1 MTFSPS
7 RGTVMAGHS
16 PALAAMRHA
25 REQVTH
31 ALAEV
36 PPAGAVAGVL
46 DDICHLWQDMD
57 QATLAILLRL
67 AQIHATGNLLEV
79 GGQRTL
85 AGWITQALG
94 ANPTRA
100 RSLACLAQA
109 LFNDKLPHTR
119 KALDAGMLSLGEAA
133 SSAKAVEAATTARDK
148 AQFPNADEF
157 RALMDSGLMAA
168 KADQPS
174 LSAAQLTQLG
184 KRISTQLHPTQAEDE
199 YKKAFDARRLD
210 VVRSFEGSFYLQAW
224 GPEVDAELLEKA
236 VGAFTKPHHPGQAE
250 QSKAERS
257 YDAFMHLVKTALG
270 HQGCTKPPGPL
281 AMINV
286 TVPLDVYTGHHTTP
300 TPTPGGGAESA
311 AATQDGMVLAMEAVR
326 TMAPTSV
333 LRRVITDPSTG
344 KPLDVGRGM
353 RNAPEQIRTVAHHG
367 RTTCAWPQGCDVPI
381 SATEAD
387 HITSYSQGG
396 HTSAHNIQPLCSTHN
411 RLKWRRENNP
421 HRAVWKGRPT
431 HQPPHPP
438 PPNPEPEPPPPEP
451 PPPHPRE

>member
-1 MTFSPS
+1 MTFSFAHH
-7 RGTVMAGHS
+7 TVMAGRS
-16 PALAAMRHA
+16 PAVTAMRHA

-46 DDICHLWQDMD
+46 DEICHLWQDMD

-67 AQIHATGNLLEV
+67 AQIQATGNLLEV

-94 ANPTRA
+94 TSAAQA

-109 LFNDKLPHTR
+109 LFNEELPHTR
-119 KALDAGMLSLGEAA
+119 TALDAGVLSLGEAA
-133 SSAKAVEAATTARDK
+133 ATAKAVEAATTTRDK
-148 AQFPNADEF
+148 NQFPDADEF
-157 RALMDSGLMAA
+157 RVLMDSGLMAA
-168 KADQPS
+168 KADQPT

-184 KRISTQLHPTQAEDE
+184 KRVSTQLHPTLVQDE

-236 VGAFTKPHHPGQAE
+236 VGAFTKPPNPTGPE

-257 YDAFMHLVKTALG
+257 YDAFMHLVKAALG

-286 TVPLDVYTGHHTTP
+286 TVPLDVYTGHHTT
-300 TPTPGGGAESA
+300 TPTPVSGGGEGA
-311 AATQDGMVLAMEAVR
+311 AATQDGMVLAMEAVHA
-326 TMAPTSV
+326 MAPNSV
-333 LRRVITDPSTG
+333 LRRVITDPATG

-396 HTSAHNIQPLCSTHN
+396 HTSAGNIQPLCSTHN

-421 HRAVWKGRPT
+421 HRAAWKGRPT
-431 HQPPHPP
+431 HK
-438 PPNPEPEPPPPEP
+438 PPNPPPKPEPPPPPEP
-451 PPPHPRE
+451 

>member
-1 MTFSPS
+1 MTFSS
-7 RGTVMAGHS
+7 ACGMVMAGHS
-16 PALAAMRHA
+16 PAITAMRHA

-31 ALAEV
+31 ALADT

-57 QATLAILLRL
+57 QAKLRILLRL
-67 AQIHATGNLLEV
+67 AQIQATGNLLEV

-94 ANPTRA
+94 THPAEA
-100 RSLACLAQA
+100 RSLACLAEA
-109 LFNDKLPHTR
+109 LFNEKLPETR
-119 KALDAGMLSLGEAA
+119 KALDAGVLSLGEAA
-133 SSAKAVEAATTARDK
+133 AAVKAVEAATTARNK
-148 AQFPNADEF
+148 TEFPDADEF

-168 KADQPS
+168 KANNPA
-174 LSAAQLTQLG
+174 LSAAQFAQLG
-184 KRISTQLHPTQAEDE
+184 RRISTQLHPALVEDE

-236 VGAFTKPHHPGQAE
+236 VGAFTAPRNPGQPV

-257 YDAFMHLVKTALG
+257 YDAFMHMVKTALG

-286 TVPLDVYTGHHTTP
+286 TVPLDVYTGQRTNP
-300 TPTPGGGAESA
+300 APVQPGDSGNTGGAS
-311 AATQDGMVLAMEAVR
+311 TQDGMVLGMEAVR
-326 TMAPTSV
+326 SLSPGSV
-333 LRRVITDPSTG
+333 LRRVITDPATG

-387 HITSYSQGG
+387 HITSYSKGG
-396 HTSAHNIQPLCSTHN
+396 HTSAGNIQPLCSTHN

-421 HRAVWKGRPT
+421 HRASWKGRPA
-431 HQPPHPP
+431 HRPPDPP
-438 PPNPEPEPPPPEP
+438 PKPEPPPPA
-451 PPPHPRE
+451 RE